1 MWWRHASRRQHG
13 QHGQSVV
20 EMALLLPAFLLLVL
34 GMLDLGRAV
43 YTYNVLSNAV
53 RDGCRVAIV
62 DSNTNAAVIQAVRQS
77 AVAVNLSPAN
87 VTISGARTPGS
98 TVTVSA
104 LFVFQPVTPL
114 IQGIVGTAIQLRAQS
129 AMVVD

>member
-1 MWWRHASRRQHG
+1 
-13 QHGQSVV
+13 
-20 EMALLLPAFLLLVL
+20 MALLLPAFLLLVL

-114 IQGIVGTAIQLRAQS
+114 IRGIVGTAIQLRAQS

>member
-1 MWWRHASRRQHG
+1 MWCKAARAGSQR
-13 QHGQSVV
+13 GQSVV

-53 RDGCRVAIV
+53 RDGSRVAIV
-62 DSNTNAAVIQAVRQS
+62 DSNTNAAVIQAVQQS
-77 AVAVNLSPAN
+77 AVGVNLSAAN

-114 IQGIVGTAIQLRAQS
+114 IQGIVGTAIQLRASS